1 MDTGKVSFF
10 GENISFNPK
19 NVYGVGRLFFLI
31 EIVEI
36 FNIVGILPK
45 LTQIYC
51 DKLTFIEIA
60 VLFLK

>member
-1 MDTGKVSFF
+1 MDTGKVSFLVKTYPSILKIF
-10 GENISFNPK
+10 M
-19 NVYGVGRLFFLI
+19 VLDDFFLI
-31 EIVEI
+31 EIVDI

-60 VLFLK
+60 ILFLK